1 MDSSW
6 NGSTASMCQAE
17 HVWCFS
23 ESPYQKESDMNATI
37 VAVDLAKNIFE
48 LAVADADWHIAQRQ
62 RLTRTKFLGFFV
74 QLAPCQVVMEA
85 CGSAHYWAR
94 RINMLGHTVRL
105 LPAHYVKA
113 YVRRNKTDQ
122 ADAAALIEAARCAEI
137 REVPIKTVEAQQ
149 IQSLHRLRSQWMS
162 ARQRYVNTL
171 RGILREFG
179 FAIPLGVNVAKEQ
192 IGVALADADSEVPQA
207 LRATLAEM
215 LQEIRSLEQKILD
228 VEHQL
233 NALTRADVRV
243 QQLRQIPGIGALT
256 STALRAVVGDIQR
269 FPSGRHF
276 ASWLGLTPNERSSA
290 EKRRLGKISKQGD
303 TYLRTLLVHGARSAL
318 LAAHRAERAG
328 HSLDRLRRW
337 ALDCERQRSH
347 NKATVA
353 LANRLARIVWA
364 TWKYER
370 AFDGNWSA
378 AA

>member
-1 MDSSW
+1 MD
-6 NGSTASMCQAE
+6 
-17 HVWCFS
+17 
-23 ESPYQKESDMNATI
+23 ATI

-48 LAVADADWHIAQRQ
+48 IAAADADWRITQRS
-62 RLTRTKFLGFFV
+62 RLPRSKFFGFFV

-94 RINMLGHTVRL
+94 RIACLGHTVRL

-122 ADAAALIEAARCAEI
+122 ADAAALIEAARCVEI
-137 REVPIKTVEAQQ
+137 REVPVKTVEAQQ

-162 ARQRYVNTL
+162 TRQRYVNTL

-192 IGVALADADSEVPQA
+192 IGAALADPGSEVPQA
-207 LRATLAEM
+207 LRATLTQM
-215 LQEIRSLEQKILD
+215 LQEVRVLEENILG
-228 VEHQL
+228 VERQL
-233 NALTRADVRV
+233 NALSCADVRV

-256 STALRAVVGDIQR
+256 STALRAIVGDIRR

-303 TYLRTLLVHGARSAL
+303 VYLRTLLVHGARSAL
-318 LAAHRAERAG
+318 LAAHRAERARKP
-328 HSLDRLRRW
+328 LDRLRQW
-337 ALDCERQRSH
+337 ALDCERQRGH

-364 TWKYER
+364 TWTHER
-370 AFDGNWSA
+370 PFDGNWSA
-378 AA
+378 QAT

>member
-1 MDSSW
+1 
-6 NGSTASMCQAE
+6 
-17 HVWCFS
+17 
-23 ESPYQKESDMNATI
+23 MNATI
-37 VAVDLAKNIFE
+37 VGVDLAKNIFE
-48 LAVADADWHIAQRQ
+48 LAVADADWHIEQRQ
-62 RLTRTKFLGFFV
+62 RLTRAKFFGFFV

-94 RINMLGHTVRL
+94 RIAALGHTVRL

-122 ADAAALIEAARCAEI
+122 ADAAALIEAARCADI
-137 REVPIKTVEAQQ
+137 REVPVKTVEAQQ

-162 ARQRYVNTL
+162 TRQRYVNTL
-171 RGILREFG
+171 RGVLREFG

-192 IGVALADADSEVPQA
+192 IGAALADSDSEVPQA
-207 LRATLAEM
+207 LRATLTDV
-215 LQEIRSLEQKILD
+215 LEEVRLLEEKVLGL
-228 VEHQL
+228 ERQL
-233 NALTRADVRV
+233 SALTRADVRV

-303 TYLRTLLVHGARSAL
+303 VYLRTLLVHGARSAL
-318 LAAHRAERAG
+318 LAAHRAERTG
-328 HSLDRLRRW
+328 HRLDRLRRW
-337 ALDCERQRSH
+337 ALDCERQRGH

-364 TWKYER
+364 TWRYER
-370 AFDGNWSA
+370 PFDGNWGTQDS
-378 AA
+378 

>member
-1 MDSSW
+1 
-6 NGSTASMCQAE
+6 MCQAE

-48 LAVADADWHIAQRQ
+48 LAVAGSDWRIMQRQ
-62 RLTRTKFLGFFV
+62 RLARSKFLSFFV
-74 QLAPCQVVMEA
+74 HLAPCEVVMEA

-94 RINMLGHTVRL
+94 RICALGHTVRL

-113 YVRRNKTDQ
+113 YVRRNKTDK
-122 ADAAALIEAARCAEI
+122 ADAGALIEAARCAEI
-137 REVPIKTVEAQQ
+137 REVPVKSVEAQQ

-162 ARQRYVNTL
+162 TRQRCVNTL

-179 FAIPLGVNVAKEQ
+179 FAIPLGVNVAKTQ
-192 IGVALADADSEVPQA
+192 IGLALGDTDTEIPAA
-207 LRATLAEM
+207 LRTTLAEM
-215 LQEIRSLEQKILD
+215 FQEIAILEEKILT
-228 VEHQL
+228 VERQL
-233 NALTRADVRV
+233 NALTRTDVRV
-243 QQLRQIPGIGALT
+243 QQLREIPGIGALT
-256 STALRAVVGDIQR
+256 STALRAIVGDIHR

-303 TYLRTLLVHGARSAL
+303 VYLRTLLVHGARSAL
-318 LAAHRAERAG
+318 LAAHRALRAG
-328 HSLDRLRRW
+328 RPLDRLRWW
-337 ALDCERQRSH
+337 ALECERQRGH

-353 LANRLARIVWA
+353 LANRIARIVWA

-370 AFDGNWSA
+370 PFDGNWSPEA
-378 AA
+378 N